1 MNVPLAVS
9 LVRTTTQ
16 AATDSTTTTA
26 TKDPTT
32 TSRSSGDL
40 WALPGDLPKL
50 SLGDL
55 LGDLTSDDLSG
66 LLPPG
71 FNPDKTP
78 EEKERTT
85 PAPAR
90 TSTAA
95 VEEESG
101 NLEFLQITD
110 TTVQVRHH

>member
-16 AATDSTTTTA
+16 AATDSTTTTT
-26 TKDPTT
+26 TKDPPTT
-32 TSRSSGDL
+32 GSSGV
-40 WALPGDLPKL
+40 PKL
-50 SLGDL
+50 SLKHLFGDIK
-55 LGDLTSDDLSG
+55 SDDISG

-71 FNPDKTP
+71 FNPDKIP
-78 EEKERTT
+78 EEERTT

-90 TSTAA
+90 TSTVT
-95 VEEESG
+95 VEEENG